1 MAKTP
6 KRTGG
11 PTTPGG
17 KAISSANAVTHGLT
31 SKRWL
36 NDDEQSLYEIT
47 VEQLTQ
53 DFAPHSTIESLLIS
67 KLAECTVRLTR
78 TQNVETALYELAQA
92 QAENPKHALE
102 SYEANLKNF
111 EKEIAQGVHRY
122 SFTDKALEIEN
133 SHELYVELAEHDFI
147 NVSGWQYVCDHM
159 PQTREFV
166 INQCKQEG
174 IDLKSFLKH
183 QINGTEV
190 FTIQWVG
197 VKPDGTTVTYE
208 SDAITYDEITAEAAS
223 ISSQMLTEFLEN
235 KLKQLAKE
243 QIVMAV
249 IKDLPN
255 RINLLQQSAM
265 PDEKKLSLLQ
275 RYRTADERQF
285 SKTLGE
291 LLELQKR
298 RKDVN

>member
-11 PTTPGG
+11 PTTANG

-47 VEQLTQ
+47 VEQLTH
-53 DFAPHSTIESLLIS
+53 DFKPQSTIESLLIS

-78 TQNVETALYELAQA
+78 TQNVETALFELAQA
-92 QAENPKHALE
+92 QAESPKHALE

-133 SHELYVELAEHDFI
+133 TYELYLELAEHDFI

-159 PQTREFV
+159 PETRKLL

-174 IDLKSFLKH
+174 IDLKSSYC
-183 QINGTEV
+183 
-190 FTIQWVG
+190 
-197 VKPDGTTVTYE
+197 TTYH
-208 SDAITYDEITAEAAS
+208 
-223 ISSQMLTEFLEN
+223 
-235 KLKQLAKE
+235 
-243 QIVMAV
+243 
-249 IKDLPN
+249 
-255 RINLLQQSAM
+255 
-265 PDEKKLSLLQ
+265 
-275 RYRTADERQF
+275 
-285 SKTLGE
+285 
-291 LLELQKR
+291 
-298 RKDVN
+298 

>member
-6 KRTGG
+6 KRKGG
-11 PTTPGG
+11 PTTANG

-47 VEQLTQ
+47 VEQLTH
-53 DFAPHSTIESLLIS
+53 DFAPKSTIESLLIS

-92 QAENPKHALE
+92 QAENPSRVIE
-102 SYEANLKNF
+102 SYESDHPNL
-111 EKEIAQGVHRY
+111 EKEVADAIHRHNTLSKRTFNDPLTIY
-122 SFTDKALEIEN
+122 QELTKIEL
-133 SHELYVELAEHDFI
+133 SDI
-147 NVSGWQYVCDHM
+147 SGWRYVMDEM
-159 PQTREFV
+159 PETYHY
-166 INQCKQEG
+166 IMKQCRQEEE
-174 IDLKSFLKH
+174 DLKTFLDR
-183 QINGTEV
+183 QSGNASVVRI
-190 FTIQWVG
+190 FIVG
-197 VKPDGTTVTYE
+197 ADGKRKKKEMT
-208 SDAITYDEITAEAAS
+208 DDEISKEAGRIPS
-223 ISSQMLTEFLEN
+223 DKISNYLEK
-235 KLKQLAKE
+235 KLAQITKE
-243 QIVMAV
+243 LLVMNV
-249 IKDLPN
+249 IKELPK
-255 RINLLQQSAM
+255 RTALLKAAAT
-265 PDEKKLSLLQ
+265 PDDKKLSLLQ